1 MKICPKN
8 LILVKIVQSFDIADF
23 HENLPE
29 KNPIFVKI
37 VQRFNIAD
45 FHENLPEKIKFLLK
59 SYKDM

>member
-29 KNPIFVKI
+29 K
-37 VQRFNIAD
+37 
-45 FHENLPEKIKFLLK
+45 IKFLLK